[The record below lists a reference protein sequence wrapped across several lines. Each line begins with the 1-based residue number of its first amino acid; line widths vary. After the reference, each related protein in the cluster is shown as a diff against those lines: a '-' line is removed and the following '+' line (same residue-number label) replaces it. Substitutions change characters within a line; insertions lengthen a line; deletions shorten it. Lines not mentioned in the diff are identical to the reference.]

1 LDSMSGESGG
11 AEADDIDGK
20 AGSCTSPRVVDAI
33 AGLGLKVGVLDAHPT
48 ARSRFA
54 VGVLATQVVVV
65 DTAASEGGGSAGIG
79 ASSGPLPT
87 IIERGHCS
95 KQSKAYV
102 LDRAPE
108 IHLNVA
114 HHSTF

>member
-1 LDSMSGESGG
+1 MGGESGG
-11 AEADDIDGK
+11 AEADEIDGK

-48 ARSRFA
+48 AGSRFA

-65 DTAASEGGGSAGIG
+65 DTAASRGGGSTGNG
-79 ASSGPLPT
+79 ASSGPLPA

-95 KQSKAYV
+95 KQSKASV
-102 LDRAPE
+102 LDRASE
-108 IHLNVA
+108 IHPNTA
-114 HHSTF
+114 HRSIF